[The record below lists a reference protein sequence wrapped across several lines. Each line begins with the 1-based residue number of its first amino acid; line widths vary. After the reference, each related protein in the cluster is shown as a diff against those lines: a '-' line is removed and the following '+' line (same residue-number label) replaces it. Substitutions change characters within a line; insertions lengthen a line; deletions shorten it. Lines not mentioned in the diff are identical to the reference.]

1 MAFIPENYSD
11 ALDEAILAE
20 EEAEVVVEPSKT
32 WAIDFENGTIGK
44 FVDESE
50 ALRQYIRK
58 AILTERARFAIYSD
72 DYGCELSELI
82 GDDDITED
90 LLDAEV
96 PRIVSEALVYD
107 DRIDD
112 VQTTFTREGDKLFIN
127 VTVIPADNDVVIT
140 EEVEV
145 NV

>member
-1 MAFIPENYSD
+1 MALIPENYSEI
-11 ALDEAILAE
+11 LDEQ

-32 WAIDFENGTIGK
+32 WAINFETGTIGK
-44 FVDESE
+44 FIDEDE

-72 DYGCELSELI
+72 DYGCELNELI
-82 GDDDITED
+82 GDDVVTED
-90 LLDAEV
+90 LLDAEI
-96 PRIVSEALVYD
+96 PRIVYEALAYD
-107 DRIDD
+107 ERIDD
-112 VQTTFTREGDKLFIN
+112 VQTTFTREGDKLFLS
-127 VTVIPADNDVVIT
+127 VTVIPADNDVEIT

>member
-44 FVDESE
+44 FIDESE

-72 DYGCELSELI
+72 DYGCELNELI

>member
-1 MAFIPENYSD
+1 MALVPENYSEI
-11 ALDEAILAE
+11 LDEQ

-32 WAIDFENGTIGK
+32 WAINFETGTIGK
-44 FVDESE
+44 FIDGGE

-72 DYGCELSELI
+72 DYGCELNELI
-82 GDDDITED
+82 GDDVVTDD
-90 LLDAEV
+90 LLDAEI
-96 PRIVSEALVYD
+96 PRIVYEALAYD
-107 DRIDD
+107 ERIDD
-112 VQTTFTREGDKLFIN
+112 VQTTFTREGDKLFLS
-127 VTVIPADNDVVIT
+127 VTVVPADLDVEIT

>member
-20 EEAEVVVEPSKT
+20 EEAEIVVEPSKT

-44 FVDESE
+44 FIDGGES
-50 ALRQYIRK
+50 LRQFIRK
-58 AILTERARFAIYSD
+58 AILTERSRFAIYSD
-72 DYGCELSELI
+72 DYGCELNELI
-82 GDDDITED
+82 GDDEITEE

-112 VQTTFTREGDKLFIN
+112 VQTTFTRDGDKLFIT

>member
-1 MAFIPENYSD
+1 MALVPENYSEI
-11 ALDEAILAE
+11 LDEQ

-32 WAIDFENGTIGK
+32 WAINFETGTIGK
-44 FVDESE
+44 FIDEAE

-72 DYGCELSELI
+72 DYGCELNELI
-82 GDDDITED
+82 GDDVVTED
-90 LLDAEV
+90 LLDAEI
-96 PRIVSEALVYD
+96 PRIVYEALAYD
-107 DRIDD
+107 ERIDD
-112 VQTTFTREGDKLFIN
+112 VQTTFTREGDKLFLS
-127 VTVIPADNDVVIT
+127 VTVVPVDIDVEIT

>member
-1 MAFIPENYSD
+1 MALNPENYSEV
-11 ALDEAILAE
+11 LDEAIAAE
-20 EEAEVVVEPSKT
+20 EEAEIVVEPSKT

-44 FVDESE
+44 FIDEYE
-50 ALRQYIRK
+50 ALRQCIRK

-72 DYGCELSELI
+72 DYGCELNELI
-82 GDDDITED
+82 GDDEVTED

-96 PRIVSEALVYD
+96 PRIVYEALAYD

-112 VQTTFTREGDKLFIN
+112 IQTTFTREGDKLYIS
-127 VTVIPADNDVVIT
+127 VTVVPVDGDVEIT

>member
-1 MAFIPENYSD
+1 MAFVPENYSD

-44 FVDESE
+44 FIDENE
-50 ALRQYIRK
+50 ALRQFVRK

-72 DYGCELSELI
+72 DYGCELNELI